1 MQGNKE
7 IMAEGQKMPAL
18 EDVPA
23 GPAGEGNKGKPVWL
37 EALVR
42 TRFWEPCTEH
52 PDVTRGERC
61 VFCLDCYEVACP
73 HCRHDEPGHHRHLKV
88 RRYVYRSAVLA
99 SDMQTLGIDVSKIQ
113 VCIYE

>member
-1 MQGNKE
+1 
-7 IMAEGQKMPAL
+7 MPAL

-23 GPAGEGNKGKPVWL
+23 GPS
-37 EALVR
+37 
-42 TRFWEPCTEH
+42 
-52 PDVTRGERC
+52 GERC
-61 VFCLDCYEVACP
+61 VFCLDCYEVTCP